1 MGIRLRREVA
11 RRHPM
16 GAGPEEVRAAQ
27 AAALAAVDSAAD
39 LAAVEALRIDW
50 LGRKAGR
57 ITALMKTIPTLPPAE
72 RGPFGQAVNELKTA
86 VAERLDARKAALEAV
101 KPRRPGVDVTMPG
114 RRMELGRLHPI
125 TLAARE
131 MVEIFGRLGF
141 ETVEGPEVEDE
152 WHNFV
157 GLNIP
162 PEHPARDPL
171 DNYYLGDKVL
181 LRTQTSTVQIRIME
195 NRKPPVRVIAP
206 GRVYRPD
213 TVDAGHS
220 NMFHQLEGLWGEK
233 GVTFSDLKSTLA
245 MFARAFYGPQVKT
258 RFQPSYFPFTEPS
271 AEMYL
276 SCLICGGDGC
286 PACKRTGW
294 IEVLGCGMV
303 DPNVFRAVGYDPEEV
318 TGLAFGMGIDR
329 QAMLK
334 YKINDIRLLFEND
347 VRFLRQF

>member
-1 MGIRLRREVA
+1 M
-11 RRHPM
+11 
-16 GAGPEEVRAAQ
+16 AGLGEVRSLQDEVRQRIDA
-27 AAALAAVDSAAD
+27 AAD
-39 LAAVEALRIDW
+39 LDALDAVRIEW

-57 ITALMKTIPTLPPAE
+57 ITALMKSIPSVPPEE
-72 RGPFGQAVNELKTA
+72 RGAFGQAVNALKAA
-86 VAERLDARKAALEAV
+86 VTERLEARKAALEST
-101 KPRRPGVDVTMPG
+101 RRGGPAVDVTLPG
-114 RRMELGRLHPI
+114 RRLRLGRLHPI
-125 TLAARE
+125 TRAMLE

-141 ETVEGPEVEDE
+141 AVVEGPEVEDE

-162 PEHPARDPL
+162 PAHPARDPL
-171 DNYYLGDKVL
+171 DNYYLKDHVL

-220 NMFHQLEGLWGEK
+220 NMFHQLEGLWVEE
-233 GVTFSDLKSTLA
+233 GVTFADLKSVLST
-245 MFARAFYGPQVKT
+245 FARAFFGPSVRT

-271 AEMYL
+271 AEFYV
-276 SCLICGGDGC
+276 SCLLCGGSGC

-294 IEVLGCGMV
+294 IEILGCGMV
-303 DPNVFRAVGYDPEEV
+303 DPNVFQAVGYDPEKV
-318 TGLAFGMGIDR
+318 TGFAFGMGIDR

-334 YKINDIRLLFEND
+334 YGINDIRLLFEND